1 MIKNLLKKKIK
12 ACLNKFGYKLIN
24 LENDEFSQFDKTDQS
39 IVNLYAQ
46 YSMTSDLRRSALLKS
61 FHYIK
66 DNKIK
71 GDFVECGVW
80 QGGNIMALKHL
91 ENIYKTNN
99 KIYGYD
105 TFLGM
110 SEPTKYDVKITD
122 GTIATNKF
130 EKFKD
135 DDEFSEWD
143 KCTIEKVTENFAK
156 HNLGMNNLKL
166 VKGKVEN
173 TLLVKS
179 NLPENISLIRLD
191 TDFYESTKIE
201 LEILYP
207 LLSKGGVLIIDDYGA
222 WQGAKK
228 AVDEYF
234 KDSVVWMHYID
245 HDCRLI
251 IK

>member
-1 MIKNLLKKKIK
+1 MIKKIIKKIANFAGYVFIKKTDNELENTTNFNKDIIKKFSKYTMTSNVKIFSLIK
-12 ACLNKFGYKLIN
+12 AFEYVNKF
-24 LENDEFSQFDKTDQS
+24 
-39 IVNLYAQ
+39 
-46 YSMTSDLRRSALLKS
+46 
-61 FHYIK
+61 
-66 DNKIK
+66 KIA

-179 NLPENISLIRLD
+179 NLPENISLLRLD